1 MKVAL
6 LLIALLG
13 MLALTGWW
21 VFDVIHTIGGFNMP
35 PAGWAALI
43 IGVVLSIALGVGLMA
58 LVFHSNRKG
67 HDEPP
72 SVIE

>member
-1 MKVAL
+1 
-6 LLIALLG
+6 
-13 MLALTGWW
+13 
-21 VFDVIHTIGGFNMP
+21 MP